1 MDAFFS
7 LIISLNPAPNKGI
20 TMNTEK
26 HYTVPLESRYAM
38 TVEAAAVYFGIG
50 QKKIRRLAEENPHA
64 GFALTNGNRLLIKR
78 RAFESFLDNLDS
90 V

>member
-1 MDAFFS
+1 MSSPLSDHTYQHARDAS
-7 LIISLNPAPNKGI
+7 
-20 TMNTEK
+20 
-26 HYTVPLESRYAM
+26 VPIAERYAL
-38 TVEAAAVYFGIG
+38 TVEEAAVYFGIG